1 MRLTEF
7 TSADEQLALWKLIS
21 DAVWTSINAQRQ
33 KQFQQQQ
40 QAQQKKQAASP
51 TGKKSFTRAK
61 PKPIKIPTPKPP
73 PPQRKPAPE
82 PTLNNKATPQQAQ
95 PPQTAQERW
104 AQRNQLNQ
112 QRKPIRPLP
121 PTS

>member
-33 KQFQQQQ
+33 KQLQQQQ
-40 QAQQKKQAASP
+40 QAQSKKQAA
-51 TGKKSFTRAK
+51 TATRKKPLTKAK

-73 PPQRKPAPE
+73 PPQRKPAPK
-82 PTLNNKATPQQAQ
+82 PSPNNKATPQQAH
-95 PPQTAQERW
+95 PPSTAQERW
-104 AQRNQLNQ
+104 AQRNQINQ
-112 QRKPIRPLP
+112 QRKPIRPVP
-121 PTS
+121 PL